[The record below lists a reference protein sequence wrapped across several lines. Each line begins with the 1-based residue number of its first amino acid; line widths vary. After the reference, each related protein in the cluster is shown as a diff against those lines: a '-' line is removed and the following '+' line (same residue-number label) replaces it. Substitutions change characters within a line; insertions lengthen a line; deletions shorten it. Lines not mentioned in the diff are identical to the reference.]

1 MVICRPYCNEMNQVK
16 PQNSYDILWL
26 SIGLV
31 PLILLALL
39 LPLSP
44 HDYWWYLR
52 LGQDVLHLGYVPS
65 VESYSFTQLG
75 EQIINQPWL
84 SAVIFWVTYNAGNLN
99 LTFLLRAICI
109 SAAYGLLWYWM
120 RQLGLGPRLSAILI
134 IVAGLSGSNN
144 WSFRPQMFAYPLF
157 VLTLVILW
165 RWQKINNKLL
175 WLLPVIA
182 ALWANLHGSFLLIF
196 LLEGAAL
203 IFGKGNRKT
212 LGVVTVITFLATL
225 ITPYNIQLWT
235 SLAGSFIANS
245 SWDITS
251 EFLPPTNSG
260 WQLNIFYGW
269 VLAFIPLASFSSR
282 RLSTLEWVWL
292 LGLLWMS
299 FSGIRY
305 VIFGIFVLAA
315 FSAYLLADWD
325 LRFLDPPAKITHPIL
340 NCVLAGSLLL
350 LSMLA
355 LPQLRAGLGVKADPS
370 VVTPDTPIAATNWL
384 SQHPKL
390 RGPLW
395 SDLTFSSYLIF
406 ALPTR
411 SVWIDTR
418 FAMVY
423 PTAQYL
429 VYSDIAG
436 AQADW
441 EALLDHDNINL
452 LMISVKSEPNLLAAL
467 AVSTLW
473 CKQYQDPVAAIY
485 ARTLPGGSCP

>member
-1 MVICRPYCNEMNQVK
+1 MDQVK
-16 PQNSYDILWL
+16 KQSSYDILWL

-39 LPLSP
+39 LPLTP

-52 LGQDVLHLGYVPS
+52 LGQDVLHLGRVPS
-65 VESYSFTQLG
+65 VETYSFTQLG

-84 SAVIFWVTYNAGNLN
+84 SAVIFWVTYNAGDLN

-109 SAAYGLLWYWM
+109 AAAYGLSWYWV

-144 WSFRPQMFAYPLF
+144 WSFRPQLFAYPLF
-157 VLTLVILW
+157 VLTIFILW
-165 RWQKINNKLL
+165 RWQKENNKLI
-175 WLLPVIA
+175 WWLPVIA
-182 ALWANLHGSFLLIF
+182 ALWANLHGSFLLMF

-203 IFGKGNRKT
+203 IFGKGNRKSLGLAT
-212 LGVVTVITFLATL
+212 LLTFLATL
-225 ITPYNIQLWT
+225 LTPYNIQLWT
-235 SLAGSFIANS
+235 SLAGSFIANP

-260 WQLNIFYGW
+260 WQMNIFYAW

-282 RLSTLEWVWL
+282 RLSILEWVWL

-305 VIFGIFVLAA
+305 VIFGIFLLAA
-315 FSAYLLADWD
+315 FSAYLLGDWD
-325 LRFLDPPAKITHPIL
+325 MRILERESKFSHPVL
-340 NCVLAGSLLL
+340 NYVLSGVLLS

-355 LPQLRAGLGVKADPS
+355 LPLLRTGLGIKAIPT
-370 VVTPDTPIAATNWL
+370 VTPDTPITATHWL
-384 SQHPKL
+384 SQHPEL

-406 ALPTR
+406 ALPAR

-423 PTAQYL
+423 PTSQYL
-429 VYSDIAG
+429 VYGDIAS
-436 AQADW
+436 AASDW

-452 LMISVKSEPNLLAAL
+452 LMISVGSEPKLLAAL
-467 AVSTLW
+467 EASSGW
-473 CKQYQDPVAAIY
+473 CKQYQDQVAAIY
-485 ARTLPGGSCP
+485 SRVLPGGSCP